1 MDDKARASA
10 MVTAQRAPRG
20 GARLRLERIS
30 KSFTREGQSAF
41 AAVRDVSLTVEPGEL
56 VTLLGPSGCGKTTTL
71 RVVAGFEQ
79 PDAGRVYVDEQ
90 DVTELMVY
98 RRSIGFVFQNYA
110 LFPHL
115 TVFDNVAYGL
125 RVRHLPAATIRA
137 RVGHVLELVGL
148 PGYER
153 RFPNQLSGGEQQ
165 RVAVARAVVVEPQ
178 LLLFDEPLSNL
189 DAKLRVQMRAELSRL
204 QRQLAITTVYVTH
217 DQEEAMAISD
227 RIAVMRQGVIAQVGT
242 AEELYR
248 TPRSTFVAQF
258 IGRVNLVE
266 TRVVGATG
274 GRVAVDLWGSPLSVA
289 TDEAYAAGQRLFLVL
304 RPESLT
310 LVSESVKATEG
321 EVVVPGVVRSRMY
334 LGEKVEYAV
343 EVAGTLLEAVTYD
356 PARRSVFDV
365 GARVCVTCEAASV
378 RALASEPSAVAS
390 EPTSMTGEPRS

>member
-1 MDDKARASA
+1 MLTADP
-10 MVTAQRAPRG
+10 AQRA
-20 GARLRLERIS
+20 GARLRLERVS

-79 PDAGRVYVDEQ
+79 PDEGRVYVGEQ
-90 DVTELMVY
+90 DVTDLMVY
-98 RRSIGFVFQNYA
+98 RRSIGFVFQSYA

-115 TVFDNVAYGL
+115 TTFDNVAYGL
-125 RVRHLPAATIRA
+125 RVRRLPAATIRA
-137 RVGHVLELVGL
+137 RVGQVLELVGL

-248 TPRSTFVAQF
+248 TPRSAFVAQF

-266 TRVVGATG
+266 SRVLGATG
-274 GRVAVDLWGSPLSVA
+274 GRVAVDLWGASLSVA
-289 TDEAYAAGQRLFLVL
+289 TDDAYAPGQRLFLVL

-310 LVSESVKATEG
+310 LVPESAKATEG
-321 EVVVPGVVRSRMY
+321 EVVIPGVVRSRMY

-343 EVAGTLLEAVTYD
+343 EVAGTLLEALTYD
-356 PARRSVFDV
+356 PARRRLFDV
-365 GARVCVTCEAASV
+365 GARVGVSCEAASV
-378 RALASEPSAVAS
+378 RALTAESHS
-390 EPTSMTGEPRS
+390 

>member
-1 MDDKARASA
+1 MTPERGKRLTIEHVSKRFSRDGQ
-10 MVTAQRAPRG
+10 TA
-20 GARLRLERIS
+20 L
-30 KSFTREGQSAF
+30 
-41 AAVRDVSLTVEPGEL
+41 AAVDDVTLTVEPGEL
-56 VTLLGPSGCGKTTTL
+56 LTLLGPSGCGKTTML
-71 RVVAGFEQ
+71 RMVAGFEQ
-79 PDAGRVYVDEQ
+79 PDAGRISIGGE
-90 DVTELMVY
+90 DVTTLMVY

-115 TVFDNVAYGL
+115 TIFENVAYGL
-125 RVRHLPAATIRA
+125 RVRRLSEATIRA
-137 RVGHVLELVGL
+137 RVSQVLDLVGL

-227 RIAVMRQGVIAQVGT
+227 RIAVMRQGTLAQVGT

-248 TPRSTFVAQF
+248 APRSAFVAQF

-266 TRVVGATG
+266 SRVLAISG
-274 GRVAVDLWGSPLSVA
+274 GRVAVALWDASLSVPGG
-289 TDEAYAAGQRLFLVL
+289 DGYAVGQGLSLVL

-310 LVSESVKATEG
+310 LVADSAKPAEG
-321 EVVVPGVVRSRMY
+321 EVVVPGIVRSRTF

-343 EVAGTLLEAVTYD
+343 EVAGALLQVVAYD
-356 PARRSVFDV
+356 PTRRGVV
-365 GARVCVTCEAASV
+365 AIGARVGVACDAAAV
-378 RALASEPSAVAS
+378 RVLGAEP
-390 EPTSMTGEPRS
+390 